1 MSYLDTR
8 VQYTKTKIQDCFIHI
23 LNKKP
28 VDKITVK
35 EVCDMAKINRSTFYF
50 HYANCFNLFDE
61 IKQEAFENLL
71 LFVKEI
77 KVGNLYDMFNKL
89 LLNIKENYLYYSA
102 IAARDKNFMAQMID
116 ICFQQ
121 AGNPDIFGLIN
132 KSEISKKKYY
142 YYFVAYGCSGI
153 LINWISNGME
163 ENISDVSKLLEKLV
177 RHNLINSIPN
187 ARLDY

>member
-8 VQYTKTKIQDCFIHI
+8 VQYTKTKIKDCFIHI

-50 HYANCFNLFDE
+50 HYANCFNLFEE
-61 IKQEAFENLL
+61 IRQEAFEDFLL
-71 LFVKEI
+71 YVKEM
-77 KVGNLYDMFNKL
+77 KFGNIYDIFNKL

-102 IAARDKNFMAQMID
+102 IAARDNNFMAQMID

-121 AGNPDIFGLIN
+121 TDDPDIFGFIK
-132 KSEISKKKYY
+132 KSEINRKEY

-153 LINWISNGME
+153 LSYWVSNGMKE
-163 ENISDVSKLLEKLV
+163 DISDVSKLLEKLV
-177 RHNLINSIPN
+177 RHNMLPIK
-187 ARLDY
+187 